1 LEEEEQEEEGQEEP
15 PLVVDLVGLVLQHLR
30 RLGRVQV

>member
-1 LEEEEQEEEGQEEP
+1 LEEEQEEEQEEGQ

-30 RLGRVQV
+30 RLGQVQV